1 MIRFAVILLVAI
13 ALGLVSSIRLGLVG
27 LLATTLGYMVVMVAF
42 RADQDIGVLEITLAL
57 IVLQMAYV
65 FGGWLDLPRWR
76 RIRAAGEDGPPG
88 EGDR

>member
-1 MIRFAVILLVAI
+1 MLVAT
-13 ALGLVSSIRLGLVG
+13 ALGLASSVRLGLVG
-27 LLATTLGYMVVMVAF
+27 LLATTFGYVVIMVAF
-42 RADQDIGVLEITLAL
+42 RADQDIGLIGMTLAL

-76 RIRAAGEDGPPG
+76 RIRAAGEDGSVS